1 MSVAP
6 ESANGTPRSQ
16 DTPQISAVDEPAA
29 GRPYCE
35 ACDIDD
41 GTTRGRQELPLG
53 SVLCDRCLDEL
64 IAGVEADRLDTLT
77 RPDEVTAD
85 ARAGRA
91 TVDRQRIRRNGT
103 LPAKFTAALARAR
116 AAGDQTAA
124 QLQDFLEVCAGQS
137 DDFGRLLSLPRLITA
152 FNTATGQSDS
162 TAQRR
167 RYAAVQAGW
176 LTHSQH
182 AHLGRRAIYL
192 LAIPRRWRWRSPSPR
207 HLTSI
212 TCNAEN
218 TYGVLSPASPS
229 PRRESPANRP
239 SVAGNAATTPR
250 SDPDGWMGTEMRV
263 RAAQTL
269 LTVPDRGR
277 ARLNRAEKLALLP
290 LVDQA
295 IRHAGDHQVQQTLR
309 GHLAGVHDVAA
320 VLRWRLRRVFAEH
333 LADEPPAPRPLR
345 AVDETGQRWAAAQL
359 TPEAIATNRRGA
371 AAAAA
376 ALRGARRRLEAAP
389 VTQAATP
396 PPGAVTNGDRLA
408 RVYTRERATGHR
420 TPHKGAN
427 SGGDVDV
434 ELAQR
439 D

>member
-29 GRPYCE
+29 GRAYCE

-91 TVDRQRIRRNGT
+91 AVDRQRIRRNGT

-116 AAGDQTAA
+116 AAGDETAA
-124 QLQDFLEVCAGQS
+124 QLEAFLEVCAGQS
-137 DDFGRLLSLPRLITA
+137 DGFGRLLSLPRLIAAYTVA
-152 FNTATGQSDS
+152 AGQSDS

-176 LTHSQH
+176 LIHSQH

-192 LAIPRRWRWRSPSPR
+192 LAIPRRWRWRSASPR
-207 HLTSI
+207 RLTSI
-212 TCNAEN
+212 TCTSESTSGA
-218 TYGVLSPASPS
+218 LSSATPAPS
-229 PRRESPANRP
+229 QNPPGNRP
-239 SVAGNAATTPR
+239 SVAGNDATTPNGG
-250 SDPDGWMGTEMRV
+250 PDRWMATESRL

-269 LTVPDRGR
+269 LAVPDRGR

-295 IRHAGDHQVQQTLR
+295 IRHTGDHQVQQTLR

-320 VLRWRLRRVFAEH
+320 VLRWRLRRVVAEH
-333 LADEPPAPRPLR
+333 PADEPPAPRPR

-376 ALRGARRRLEAAP
+376 ALRARRRLEAAP
-389 VTQAATP
+389 
-396 PPGAVTNGDRLA
+396 
-408 RVYTRERATGHR
+408 
-420 TPHKGAN
+420 
-427 SGGDVDV
+427 
-434 ELAQR
+434 
-439 D
+439 